1 MRRATVIVCALMS
14 AGLLIAPG
22 ELAAQRPLSREDA
35 REVFLQRVNE
45 YVAIHRRLEAG
56 LPPQVVTSNV
66 EALRAPRLAMARA
79 MRQARTQAR
88 QGDVFTPEVAV
99 LFRMTIGETLERHGI
114 TNLLALI
121 EEENTVHIPAA
132 VNGEYPAGR
141 AIPPMLP
148 CLLAVLPGLPEEVQ
162 YSLVGRD
169 LILWDLHAGIIVDVL
184 PRAVP
189 VLTEPD
195 L

>member
-1 MRRATVIVCALMS
+1 MRRATVIVCAVMS
-14 AGLLIAPG
+14 AGLLIPTG

-99 LFRMTIGETLERHGI
+99 VFRTTIGETLERHGI

-132 VNGEYPAGR
+132 VNGDYPAGR
-141 AIPPMLP
+141 AIPLILP

-162 YSLVGRD
+162 YSFVGRD

-189 VLTEPD
+189 VLTEPE